1 MKVYAEEFEK
11 FLGYKKLINDT
22 NLSDI
27 ELHQNN
33 EKVIIKPEDL
43 EKWKFTGLSNFGIL
57 EIWLDG
63 GTEFVEEEL

>member
-22 NLSDI
+22 DLSDI
-27 ELHQNN
+27 DLYQNG
-33 EKVIIKPEDL
+33 EKIIIKPEDL
-43 EKWKFTGLSNFGIL
+43 DEWKFTGLSNFCIL
-57 EIWLDG
+57 EMWIDG